1 MRIDRSPGPCSVT
14 QASEICLLVYWEAAD
29 WEQVRRLARAGRLPT
44 VAALMRDGVAGP
56 LHSPPPLAPW
66 PLATSLLTGR
76 IAADHGIV
84 HAQQG
89 LPGSEHPEPVTP
101 ANLET
106 APLWR
111 ILAAAQRPA
120 AFINWPLSYP
130 APQDAGVIVAEPFFK
145 TRMDEGRLLDPAPGS
160 VAPGRQLAQL
170 LPHRRHARQLSA
182 EQLESFWPASVDA
195 ESRHEQAR
203 ALLAVQLAELESVAA
218 TARACLTAQELRLLA
233 VRFPGLSALA
243 AGLNPLD
250 PDHREPCTQFYRALD
265 RALGLLITSL
275 GPRGTVLL
283 CSGHCTVPPIKVG
296 NGHRLTERDLYRPDG
311 FLIAA
316 GQRVRTSNPW
326 LGVSLLD
333 LVPTLL
339 ALCGLPQG
347 RDMPGRVLAE
357 ILERPDWPAMV
368 QTWDSC
374 LKPEPMPPDL
384 RVHRELLA
392 ESWQLPCPTPE
403 ELDLRRKL
411 ARAASLAAQ
420 GASDQALATL
430 QCATPPD
437 DPEYL
442 RTLAHLELD
451 RGEADED
458 RIKRLVRRLMQLG
471 GERFDENLVLARLE
485 SQNGRHQAALDRLFE
500 VLGLYPDHPSLHLF
514 IGQEYQ
520 RVGQLEQALIAFDN
534 ALARRSGQHAAQLG
548 RAEVLLALDRPSEAM
563 TAALDAIAS
572 RFKAWRGHRLLGQ
585 ALEALGED
593 EPAAQAYQAS
603 LDCTPPGLD
612 CVHDLLRL
620 YGPDRLNRVEQYQ
633 AMQARLARQ
642 MVGRSL
648 GLA

>member
-1 MRIDRSPGPCSVT
+1 M
-14 QASEICLLVYWEAAD
+14 YWEAAD
-29 WEQVRRLARAGRLPT
+29 WEQVQRLVQAGHLPT
-44 VAALMRDGVAGP
+44 VAALMRDGVAGS

-84 HAQQG
+84 HHQQA
-89 LPGSEHPEPVTP
+89 LPGSQRPEPVT
-101 ANLET
+101 AARLEA

-130 APQDAGVIVAEPFFK
+130 ARQDAGLIVAEPFFK
-145 TRMDEGRLLDPAPGS
+145 TRMDEGGMLDPAPGS
-160 VAPGRQLAQL
+160 VAPKQQLKPL
-170 LPHRRHARQLSA
+170 LRHRRHASQLSA
-182 EQLESFWPASVDA
+182 QQLDAFWPASAAA
-195 ESRHEQAR
+195 EDKHKQAR

-218 TARACLTAQELRLLA
+218 TARACLAGRELQLLA
-233 VRFPGLSALA
+233 VRFPALSALA

-250 PDHREPCTQFYRALD
+250 PEHREAGARFHRALD
-265 RALGLLITSL
+265 RALALMIESMRQG
-275 GPRGTVLL
+275 GTVLL
-283 CSGHCTVPPIKVG
+283 CSGHSAVPPIKLG
-296 NGHRLTERDLYRPDG
+296 KEHRLSERDLYRPDG
-311 FLIAA
+311 FLVAA

-333 LVPTLL
+333 LVPSLL
-339 ALCGLPQG
+339 AMCGLSQG

-357 ILERPDWPAMV
+357 ILKLPNVPAV
-368 QTWDSC
+368 VHTWDSC
-374 LKPEPMPPDL
+374 LKPELEATDL

-392 ESWQLPCPTPE
+392 ESWQLPCPTLA
-403 ELDLRRKL
+403 ELGLRCKL
-411 ARAASLAAQ
+411 ARAASLAAL
-420 GASDQALATL
+420 GASDQAFATL
-430 QCATPPD
+430 ECATPPD

-451 RGEADED
+451 RGGADQD
-458 RIKRLVRRLMQLG
+458 RIQRMVRRLMQLG
-471 GERFDENLVLARLE
+471 GERFDENLLLARLE

-520 RVGQLEQALIAFDN
+520 RLGQPEQALSAYEN
-534 ALARRSGQHAAQLG
+534 ALARRPGLHAAHLG
-548 RAEVLLALDRPSEAM
+548 RAEVLLALNNPGEAM
-563 TAALDAIAS
+563 SAALDAIAS
-572 RFKAWRGHRLLGQ
+572 RFKAWRGHQLLGQ
-585 ALEALGED
+585 ALEAMGED
-593 EPAAQAYQAS
+593 AQAAEAYQAG
-603 LDCTPPGLD
+603 LDCTPSGLD

-620 YGPDRLNRVEQYQ
+620 YGPERLNRVEQYQ

>member
-1 MRIDRSPGPCSVT
+1 MS
-14 QASEICLLVYWEAAD
+14 QASETCLLVYWEAAD
-29 WEQVRRLARAGRLPT
+29 WEQVQRLVETGHLPT
-44 VAALMRDGVAGP
+44 VARLLGEGVAGP

-84 HAQQG
+84 HHQQA
-89 LPGSEHPEPVTP
+89 LPDSQRPEPVTP
-101 ANLET
+101 ARLEA

-111 ILAAAQRPA
+111 ILATAQRPA

-130 APQDAGVIVAEPFFK
+130 APQDAGLIVAEPFFK
-145 TRMDEGRLLDPAPGS
+145 ARMLEGSMQDPAPGS
-160 VAPGRQLAQL
+160 VAPERQLAL
-170 LPHRRHARQLSA
+170 LLRHRRHASQLSA
-182 EQLESFWPASVDA
+182 KQMDAFWPASAAA
-195 ESRHEQAR
+195 EDRHKQAR

-218 TARACLTAQELRLLA
+218 TARACLAGRELQLLA
-233 VRFPGLSALA
+233 VRFSGLSALA

-250 PDHREPCTQFYRALD
+250 PEHRDAGTQLHRALD
-265 RALGLLITSL
+265 RALALLIASM
-275 GPRGTVLL
+275 GQGGTVLL
-283 CSGHCTVPPIKVG
+283 CSGHSTVPPIKLG
-296 NGHRLTERDLYRPDG
+296 KSDRLSERDLYRPDG
-311 FLIAA
+311 FLVAA

-333 LVPTLL
+333 LVPSLL
-339 ALCGLPQG
+339 AMCGLSQG

-357 ILERPDWPAMV
+357 ILQLPDLPAAIH
-368 QTWDSC
+368 TWDSC
-374 LKPEPMPPDL
+374 LKPEPEATDL

-392 ESWQLPCPTPE
+392 ESWQLPCPTLD
-403 ELDLRRKL
+403 ELDLRSKL
-411 ARAASLAAQ
+411 ARAASLAAL
-420 GASDQALATL
+420 GASDQALVAL
-430 QCATPPD
+430 QCPAPPD

-451 RGEADED
+451 RGNADQE

-471 GERFDENLVLARLE
+471 GERFDENLLLARLE
-485 SQNGRHQAALDRLFE
+485 SQNGRHHAALECLFE

-520 RVGQLEQALIAFDN
+520 RLGQLEQALTAFDN
-534 ALARRSGQHAAQLG
+534 ALARRPGQHAAQLG
-548 RAEVLLALDRPSEAM
+548 RAEVLLAMDRPDQAM
-563 TAALDAIAS
+563 SAALDAIAS

-585 ALEALGED
+585 ALEAMGED
-593 EPAAQAYQAS
+593 ASAAQAYQAS

-612 CVHDLLRL
+612 CIHDLLRL
-620 YGPDRLNRVEQYQ
+620 YGPERLNRVEQYQ

-642 MVGRSL
+642 MVGRSM